1 MVKPYAVALTMSDN
15 RVANLPKDIRLENR
29 NQRGA
34 DRVANLPKDIR
45 NQNINERAADR
56 RAERKSEGTNA
67 NRRPSEG
74 GDRRAS
80 AVVRKPHDVA
90 PTKSDNRVAPQPR
103 DIRHENRT
111 ERGADR
117 VATLPKDIRQEN
129 GNERRAERK
138 SEKRRSEVRNTKR
151 IEGKGEIKSE
161 NRSDEGRPPL
171 MPLEAIPHRQPQKE
185 VHRAPK
191 FFFADV
197 KPDPPPQ
204 QYLEMDDE
212 DKFELMHVTIIVY
225 GLNGILC
232 EREPTKK
239 KRSKLI
245 RRGDGPS
252 YRFGETSFAKSS
264 FGGSTISSLEASS
277 ASGESALD
285 NPTGT
290 TMAVVSFRKSAF
302 SSQTSFETFLPS
314 VPLTLPNSTIGN
326 KSRYVASWPSEKS
339 QLTRDPTDI
348 ERSSFK
354 ITRCM
359 QQEAFVP
366 GEARATA
373 AGAVSNYVH
382 ETLELRINLSRGTE
396 LIQLGTAS
404 IVISG
409 DEEGEMQVHVPA
421 KPIHHKPKSKK
432 LGFKSKT
439 TKTNKF
445 GYFSSDPSRRYYL
458 DDNATLRVGVQVI
471 PQDAL
476 TVAKER
482 EKQEVGLKQMLERI
496 GDENLERG
504 DHRRIK
510 QFAIET
516 FMPPRPALSPKRPLT
531 PQSPP
536 HSLLPFFCGAMMC
549 ALSQPMPEPSVK
561 DIPKE
566 IIRTQSDD
574 FRYQF
579 GVNSLISSVSE
590 STDGSVDSEEDT

>member
-15 RVANLPKDIRLENR
+15 RVANLPKDIRIESR
-29 NQRGA
+29 NERGA
-34 DRVANLPKDIR
+34 DRRV
-45 NQNINERAADR
+45 ERH
-56 RAERKSEGTNA
+56 SESTNA
-67 NRRPSEG
+67 NRRRLEG
-74 GDRRAS
+74 GEKRS
-80 AVVRKPHDVA
+80 STLERKPNDVA
-90 PTKSDNRVAPQPR
+90 PTKSVSRVAKLPK
-103 DIRHENRT
+103 DIRHENRND
-111 ERGADR
+111 RGADR
-117 VATLPKDIRQEN
+117 VTNVPNDFRQEN
-129 GNERRAERK
+129 GKERRAERK
-138 SEKRRSEVRNTKR
+138 SARRKSEGKNTKR
-151 IEGKGEIKSE
+151 IESKSE

-171 MPLEAIPHRQPQKE
+171 KPLVAIPHRQPPKE
-185 VHRAPK
+185 LHRAPN
-191 FFFADV
+191 FFFADE

-212 DKFELMHVTIIVY
+212 DQFELMHVTIIVY

-232 EREPTKK
+232 EREPIKK
-239 KRSKLI
+239 KRSKLT
-245 RRGDGPS
+245 RRGEAPS
-252 YRFGETSFAKSS
+252 YRFGDTSFAKSS
-264 FGGSTISSLEASS
+264 FGGSTISSLEASA
-277 ASGESALD
+277 ASVESALD
-285 NPTGT
+285 IPTGT

-302 SSQTSFETFLPS
+302 SSQTSFENFLPS

-359 QQEAFVP
+359 QQAAFVP
-366 GEARATA
+366 GESRATA

-409 DEEGEMQVHVPA
+409 DEEGEMQMHVPA

-439 TKTNKF
+439 AKTNKD
-445 GYFSSDPSRRYYL
+445 GYFTSDPSRRYYL

-471 PQDAL
+471 PQEAL
-476 TVAKER
+476 QVAKER
-482 EKQEVGLKQMLERI
+482 EKLDVGLKQMLERI

-510 QFAIET
+510 QFAIEN
-516 FMPPRPALSPKRPLT
+516 FMPPHPALSPKRPMT

-549 ALSQPMPEPSVK
+549 APSQPMPEPAVR